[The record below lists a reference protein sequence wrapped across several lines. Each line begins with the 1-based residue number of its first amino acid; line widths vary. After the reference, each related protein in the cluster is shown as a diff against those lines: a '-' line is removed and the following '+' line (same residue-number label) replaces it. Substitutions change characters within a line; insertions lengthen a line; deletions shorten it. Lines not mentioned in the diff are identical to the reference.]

1 MCIVQSAF
9 RTLISAG
16 LYTIERYLGE
26 VHSRVTS
33 RDIVSAE
40 TKINAMKSFVKSER
54 ELAKEKEGE
63 REAIY
68 K

>member
-1 MCIVQSAF
+1 
-9 RTLISAG
+9 
-16 LYTIERYLGE
+16 
-26 VHSRVTS
+26 
-33 RDIVSAE
+33 
-40 TKINAMKSFVKSER
+40 MKSFVKSER

>member
-1 MCIVQSAF
+1 
-9 RTLISAG
+9 
-16 LYTIERYLGE
+16 
-26 VHSRVTS
+26 
-33 RDIVSAE
+33 
-40 TKINAMKSFVKSER
+40 MKSFVKSEM